1 MLSYFEIDPIQTLVW
16 SAIVNGVI
24 SVPIMVAMMLIGQS
38 KKLMGTYTIS
48 LRHRIFGWSATG
60 LMFFAVLV
68 MFLTM

>member
-1 MLSYFEIDPIQTLVW
+1 
-16 SAIVNGVI
+16 
-24 SVPIMVAMMLIGQS
+24 MVAMMLIGQS
-38 KKLMGTYTIS
+38 EKLMGTYTIS